1 MKTFKQIIPIILL
14 VFGILSCDISD
25 VAEEIQMQGS
35 DIKLVINEFLASN
48 DASFYLEE
56 TNDYPDW
63 IEIYN
68 YGTTAV
74 DIGGMYI
81 SDTKNDYKKFQIS
94 KSNPELTTIP
104 AGGFLVLYCDNNS
117 SLSPLHVDFALSAS
131 GEDITLTE
139 ENGLKVIDEI
149 TYTAQTTDISE
160 GRNPDGSET
169 WQQFTSPTPN
179 SSNNGSV
186 ASYSPEIKGISVSPE
201 TINAGDNVTIS
212 AIVTDKDGDLT
223 NVVLNYNGN
232 SVEMT
237 SSDSVFSATISSVA
251 DATIYTYFITAS
263 DEDSH
268 TTTSDT
274 LSFQVGYIP
283 PILFINEFLA
293 SNDSQYLD
301 PVTNDYP
308 DWIEI
313 YNPNS
318 EPVDIG
324 GMYITDDL
332 LDLTLWQIPT
342 TSPDSTTIPAGGFLV
357 LFADKIPEA
366 GVLHVNIK
374 LSGSGEQIGLVA
386 PNGTSIIDSLTFGA
400 QAADTSYGRNP
411 DGSDNWQLFPTPT
424 LGASNN

>member
-1 MKTFKQIIPIILL
+1 MKLFKQIIPIILL
-14 VFGILSCDISD
+14 VFTVLSCDISD
-25 VAEEIQMQGS
+25 VADETQMQGS
-35 DIKLVINEFLASN
+35 DIKLVINEYLASN
-48 DASFYLEE
+48 DASFYLAE
-56 TNDYPDW
+56 TDDFPDW

-68 YGTTAV
+68 YGTAAV
-74 DIGGMYI
+74 NIGGMYI
-81 SDTKNDYKKFQIS
+81 SDTKNDYKKSQIS
-94 KSNPELTTIP
+94 KTNPELTTIP
-104 AGGFLVLYCDNNS
+104 AGGFLVIYCDNKS
-117 SLSPLHVDFALSAS
+117 QISPLHVDFALSAD

-139 ENGLKVIDEI
+139 ENGLKIIDEI

-186 ASYSPEIKGISVSPE
+186 ASYSPEINDISVSPE
-201 TINAGDNVTIS
+201 TIIAGDNVIIS

-232 SVEMT
+232 SVSMT
-237 SSDSVFSATISSVA
+237 LSDSVFSATISSVA

-263 DEDSH
+263 DEDLH

-274 LSFQVGYIP
+274 LSFQVGYIK

-293 SNDSQYLD
+293 SNDANYYDS
-301 PVTNDYP
+301 TTGEYP

-318 EPVDIG
+318 EPVDLG
-324 GMYITDDL
+324 GMYITDA
-332 LDLTLWQIPT
+332 LDNLTLWQIPT
-342 TSPDSTTIPAGGFLV
+342 TYPDSTTIPANGFIV
-357 LFADKIPEA
+357 LFADKIPGA

-374 LSGSGEQIGLVA
+374 LSGDGEQIGLIA
-386 PNGTSIIDSLTFGA
+386 PNGISIIDSLSYNI
-400 QAADTSYGRNP
+400 QAPDTSFGRNP
-411 DGSDNWQLFPTPT
+411 DGSENWTTFPTPT